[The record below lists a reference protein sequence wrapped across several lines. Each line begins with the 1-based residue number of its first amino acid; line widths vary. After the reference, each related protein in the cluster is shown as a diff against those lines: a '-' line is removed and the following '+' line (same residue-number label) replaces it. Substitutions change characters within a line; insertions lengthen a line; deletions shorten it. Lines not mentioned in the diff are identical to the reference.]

1 MVNIKEFITSVV
13 AIILLF
19 ICSACESAV
28 APTNPNDS
36 DLGNVEFVVDFN
48 QNNKDEDDQNKG
60 DGTAESPAQVTEE
73 EPLYVVVSQES
84 SYTHPNGKV
93 YTCKPKA
100 SISVVALE
108 NRVYA
113 EDIEALTKISED
125 IEVTKTTSGDK
136 PVVYSTNQVFTIGGQ
151 KVVFDLS
158 HEVYTYIDINSQDKE
173 FEMPYIKVN
182 EANFGYGVTNAP
194 DDTRAQKSPISLK
207 ALSVSR
213 TSITEDTEFEVS
225 ARFNVNLES
234 VNTKSEQSQLFE
246 IEVKYIGVVE
256 NVTELDGILNYT
268 IENSSQNNEIV
279 DSGELILDIN
289 QVGMFSRDGESIYS
303 AEPKATIKL
312 SVDDGVSSATR
323 SELLRDDNWTISTD
337 TSTSGDDPVTNVYK
351 KTFGA
356 CGKTICFDTSY
367 EVYKLDGND
376 NIPYLEIKE
385 PKLVMVE
392 ISDEY
397 TTRADVETRYYD
409 VKATFE
415 VELLGQNVESPVG
428 ETLSFVVSYQAKV
441 EDKVVGSIS
450 YTLSGDNGDNDS
462 PFVLNGGE
470 EFLLTISGESS
481 YTFGDERLSESFPKA
496 YVRLNSGT
504 NEVSTNNLNKIT
516 EITFA
521 DAVKKSEGDNP
532 LMYTCQKSF
541 VAAGQT
547 FDFDISYEVYTD
559 EKYGQMPYLELGE
572 PECVE
577 VVTNEIEHIEEE
589 KTTYYDV
596 VAKFKVEL
604 MGVNV
609 DETISYTL
617 EFEVKY
623 QAKVQ
628 VELLRTEYRK
638 ELQLDDSKKKYD
650 FDIKRA
656 VLYIDRY
663 YSDGTTVTETLT
675 STWYNNGLAGYAV
688 HDSCMS
694 DWGVYTGETF
704 TVPDSGFTV
713 KFISREDEKDY
724 YFINHE
730 GTIEVSSLDNV
741 THRNFDI
748 DVPEPT
754 NKEYWKK
761 VLWSELTD
769 YRDFNGNYYDPENPV
784 DGWYHG
790 INGVYFKAEILGGR
804 YNFRVYGFMFDCM
817 NFFYC
822 LDGELILFDEDIF
835 MPEFIEKP
843 TLTCE
848 NITETDGRTGR
859 VYKYNVKVKYLDN
872 EYYINAVDYV
882 YLNEAL
888 KGQPSDNL

>member
-19 ICSACESAV
+19 ACSACESAV

-36 DLGNVEFVVDFN
+36 GLGDVEFVVDFN
-48 QNNKDEDDQNKG
+48 QNNEGDESQNKG

-73 EPLYVVVSQES
+73 EPLNVVVSQES
-84 SYTHPNGKV
+84 SYTDPNGKV

-100 SISVVALE
+100 SVEVVALE
-108 NRVYA
+108 KRVYA

-125 IEVTKTTSGDK
+125 IEVTTTKEGDN
-136 PVVYSTNQVFTIGGQ
+136 PVIFSTNQVFTIGGQ

-158 HEVYTYIDINSQDKE
+158 HEVYTYVNSQDKE
-173 FEMPYIKVN
+173 IEMPYIKVN

-213 TSITEDTEFEVS
+213 ASITEDREFEVS
-225 ARFNVNLES
+225 ARFNVKLES
-234 VNTKSEQSQLFE
+234 VNTESEQSQLFE

-279 DSGELILDIN
+279 DSGELILDIR
-289 QVGMFSRDGESIYS
+289 QVGMFSRDGESVYS

-312 SVDDGVSSATR
+312 SVDDGVSSATS
-323 SELLRDDNWTISTD
+323 SELLRDDKWTISTD
-337 TSTSGDDPVTNVYK
+337 TSTSGDNPVTNVCK
-351 KTFGA
+351 KTFDA
-356 CGKTICFDTSY
+356 CGKTICFDMSY
-367 EVYKLDGND
+367 EVYKLDGDD
-376 NIPYLEIKE
+376 NIPYIEIKE

-397 TTRADVETRYYD
+397 STRAAVETRYYD

-415 VELLGQNVESPVG
+415 VELVGQSVKSPVG
-428 ETLSFVVSYQAKV
+428 ETLNFVVSYQAKV

-450 YTLSGDNGDNDS
+450 YTLCGDNGDNDS
-462 PFVLNGGE
+462 PFELNGGE

-481 YTFGDERLSESFPKA
+481 YTFGDERLSESSPKA
-496 YVRLNSGT
+496 YVRLKSGT
-504 NEVSTNNLNKIT
+504 NEVSTNNLNKIK

-521 DAVKKSEGDNP
+521 DAVKRSEGDNP

-541 VAAGQT
+541 VAEGQT

-577 VVTNEIEHIEEE
+577 VVTNEIEHNEEK

-609 DETISYTL
+609 DETISQTL

-638 ELQLDDSKKKYD
+638 ELQLDDSKKKFD

-663 YSDGTTVTETLT
+663 YSDGTIVTETLT
-675 STWYNNGLAGYAV
+675 SIWFNNGIAAFEVL
-688 HDSCMS
+688 DNCIS
-694 DWGVYTGETF
+694 DWGEYTGKTF
-704 TVPDSGFTV
+704 TDPDSGFKV
-713 KFISREDEKDY
+713 KYVSREDEKDY
-724 YFINHE
+724 YFINHV

-741 THRNFDI
+741 KHRNN
-748 DVPEPT
+748 T
-754 NKEYWKK
+754 NNTPALNTDNEYWKK
-761 VLWSELTD
+761 EFWGELTD
-769 YRDFNGNYYDPENPV
+769 YSDFNGNYYDPENPV
-784 DGWYHG
+784 DGWYSA
-790 INGVYFKAEILGGR
+790 INDVRCKAEIYDDL
-804 YNFRVYGFMFDCM
+804 YNFRIYQFIFGSL

-835 MPEFIEKP
+835 MPELIEKP

-859 VYKYNVKVKYLDN
+859 VYKYNVKVKYFGH

-888 KGQPSDNL
+888 KEQPSDNL